1 MPVAVK
7 DNICTLEFTTTCG
20 SKILEGYR
28 SPYEATAVAK
38 LRAAGALIAGKSNCD
53 EFAMGSS
60 TEHSVYGRTLHPF
73 DKARVPGG
81 SSGGSAALVAAGA
94 VPAALGSETGGSGR
108 APASVCGVGGIK
120 PPYGRVSP
128 HGGGGVWSAAR

>member
-1 MPVAVK
+1 MIRRPPRS
-7 DNICTLEFTTTCG
+7 TLFPYTT
-20 SKILEGYR
+20 LFR
-28 SPYEATAVAK
+28 S
-38 LRAAGALIAGKSNCD
+38 

-94 VPAALGSETGGSGR
+94 VPAALGSETGGSGGP
-108 APASVCGVGGIK
+108 PAALCGGAGSK
-120 PPYGRVSP
+120 PPARRGSGHGTRALASP
-128 HGGGGVWSAAR
+128 